1 MMRGLRIVSLG
12 VPAGLLLALLA
23 CGAGS
28 AQDRQDPLAAE
39 LERSSA
45 LLQSKAEAG
54 GPWAQARKSS
64 QPVLARAEED
74 LREGRRQL
82 ALQRLANVRAQL
94 ALAGYLSQRSAGQSQ
109 NLAGFEAEWARM
121 GEVLRADLQPPSPAA
136 FDGVP
141 AAARALGEAAVAQ
154 IRGYYEASLEYGR
167 ATMPDQGLY
176 YLANAEAQRE
186 IAALC
191 RTLAAPSDRLKP
203 PALQPPALRSLRPE
217 LDALEAE
224 MLAVY
229 RPPVSIER
237 HSEFIV
243 ASATL
248 KEARELDAAGLRH
261 GALLR
266 YLQAAQ
272 QLAPLRP
279 DPPLLRGAELGKRL
293 DEIQERLAAGGTD
306 HSLGQLLLDSARA
319 EAARV
324 TPGSTSVIAAILAAD
339 VLPRYFAALEPARP
353 QAPKPA
359 PQVTVTLVRWP
370 YT

>member
-1 MMRGLRIVSLG
+1 MSLS

-23 CGAGS
+23 CGAG
-28 AQDRQDPLAAE
+28 AAPDRPDPLAAE

-45 LLQSKAEAG
+45 FLQSKAAG
-54 GPWAQARKSS
+54 GGSWAQVQKTN
-64 QPVLARAEED
+64 QPVLARAGED
-74 LREGRRQL
+74 LRAGRRQL
-82 ALQRLANVRAQL
+82 ALQRLANVRAQI
-94 ALAGYLSQRSAGQSQ
+94 AMAGYLNERPAGERQD
-109 NLAGFEAEWARM
+109 LAGFEAEWTRM
-121 GEVLRADLQPPSPAA
+121 GGVLRADLQAPSPAA

-176 YLANAEAQRE
+176 YLANAQAQRE
-186 IAALC
+186 LAAFC
-191 RTLAAPSDRLKP
+191 RTLAAPSDRQKT
-203 PALQPPALRSLRPE
+203 PALRSLRSE

-237 HSEFIV
+237 HSELIV

-248 KEARELDAAGLRH
+248 KEARELDAAGLRY

-272 QLAPLRP
+272 QFAPLRP
-279 DPPLLRGAELGKRL
+279 DPPLLHGAELDRRL
-293 DEIQERLAAGGTD
+293 DELQARLAAGGTD

>member
-1 MMRGLRIVSLG
+1 
-12 VPAGLLLALLA
+12 
-23 CGAGS
+23 
-28 AQDRQDPLAAE
+28 
-39 LERSSA
+39 
-45 LLQSKAEAG
+45 
-54 GPWAQARKSS
+54 
-64 QPVLARAEED
+64 
-74 LREGRRQL
+74 
-82 ALQRLANVRAQL
+82 
-94 ALAGYLSQRSAGQSQ
+94 
-109 NLAGFEAEWARM
+109 
-121 GEVLRADLQPPSPAA
+121 
-136 FDGVP
+136 
-141 AAARALGEAAVAQ
+141 
-154 IRGYYEASLEYGR
+154 
-167 ATMPDQGLY
+167 MPDQGLY
-176 YLANAEAQRE
+176 YLANAQAQRE
-186 IAALC
+186 IAAFC
-191 RTLAAPSDRLKP
+191 RTLAAPSDRLK
-203 PALQPPALRSLRPE
+203 APALRSLRPE

-237 HSEFIV
+237 HNEFIV

-248 KEARELDAAGLRH
+248 KEAQELDAAGLRY

-279 DPPLLRGAELGKRL
+279 DPPLLHGAELAKRL

-306 HSLGQLLLDSARA
+306 HSLGQLLLDNARA